1 MSGMR
6 LSSAA
11 VTRTRFRLSVVLAAA
26 LVLAGSALVPA
37 TAEPLPCSGG
47 ARPGGDWPT
56 YGRDLANSHD
66 QKAEDTI
73 GTSAAAGVAPA
84 WAFSA
89 ATAGDPG
96 AGGNAVFNATPI
108 VADGC
113 VFAGTAAG
121 NVYALDAATGT
132 AVWHAAVPIITAGS
146 GGAIVGSPAVADGL
160 VVYLV
165 SENGNARKAKG
176 PYAIAYDEHTGAVVW
191 RSAPITTRDG
201 TYTNA
206 STVIYD
212 GLVFFG
218 FSPAEGDAGGQGG
231 FALLDALTG
240 DLVRF
245 TEVIPAVDQARGY
258 AGAGIWSTPAVD
270 TETGYAYVG
279 TSNPYSKQ
287 VEHRYTNAIVKI
299 DLDRDRPTFG
309 QVVDA
314 YKGNVDQYNEL
325 LTVLRT
331 TPACAETADR
341 NVVVDNPVCGQ
352 IDLDFGAAPNLFH
365 DGEGHLLVG
374 DLQKAGLYHAAFADS
389 MEAAWKTV
397 VGAPCALCNA
407 ASAAVDATGVKVE
420 GTPGGQ
426 LLSLAPRDGGVGWAS
441 PVGDGVHYQSIATAD
456 GVVWFPD
463 SAGMLD
469 AYDSATGVPLVRRP
483 MAADIGEP
491 DTAVLTSAGA
501 TVAEHT
507 VFVTTTG
514 ASGGWIVAYRP
525 DGG

>member
-6 LSSAA
+6 LTSAA
-11 VTRTRFRLSVVLAAA
+11 VARTRLRPFAALAAA
-26 LVLAGSALVPA
+26 LVLAGSTLVHASAAPSGCSAGPA
-37 TAEPLPCSGG
+37 
-47 ARPGGDWPT
+47 PGGDWPT
-56 YGRDLANSHD
+56 YGQDLANSHD
-66 QKAEDTI
+66 QPAERSI
-73 GTSAAAGVAPA
+73 GTGDTAGLTPAWTFSAAA
-84 WAFSA
+84 
-89 ATAGDPG
+89 AGDPG

-121 NVYALDAATGT
+121 NVYALDARTGAVVWKATERVATPGL
-132 AVWHAAVPIITAGS
+132 
-146 GGAIVGSPAVADGL
+146 GGAIVGAPAVAGGK

-165 SENGNARKAKG
+165 SETGDGKAGG
-176 PYAIAYDEHTGAVVW
+176 PYAVAYDEHTGRVVW
-191 RSAPITTRDG
+191 RSAPITTRTG
-201 TYTNA
+201 MYTNA
-206 STVIYD
+206 STVVYD

-231 FALLDALTG
+231 FALLDVETG
-240 DLVRF
+240 RLVRF
-245 TEVIPAVDQARGY
+245 TEVIPKADQALGY

-270 TETGYAYVG
+270 TATGYAYVG

-299 DLDRDRPTFG
+299 DLDRNRPTFG

-331 TPACAETADR
+331 TPACAETADQ
-341 NVVVDNPVCGQ
+341 NVGIDNPVCGQ

-374 DLQKAGLYHAAFADS
+374 GLQKAGLYHAAFADT

-397 VGAPCALCNA
+397 VGAPCAFCNA
-407 ASAAVDATGVKVE
+407 ASTAVDATGVKVE

-426 LLSLAPRDGGVGWAS
+426 LLSLARRDGSPSWAA
-441 PVGDGVHYQSIATAD
+441 PVGDGVHYQSIATAN
-456 GVVWFPD
+456 GVVYFPD

-469 AYDSATGVPLVRRP
+469 AYDGATGVPLLRRP

-491 DTAVLTSAGA
+491 DTAVLSSAGA
-501 TVAEHT
+501 TVAGHQ
-507 VFVTTTG
+507 VLVTTTG

-525 DGG
+525 PGG